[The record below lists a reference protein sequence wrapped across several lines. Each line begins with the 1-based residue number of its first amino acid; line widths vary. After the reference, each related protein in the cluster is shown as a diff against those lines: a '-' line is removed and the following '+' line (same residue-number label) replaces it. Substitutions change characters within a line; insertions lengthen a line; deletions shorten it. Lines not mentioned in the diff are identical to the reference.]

1 MQHVTLPPRQLSE
14 ELRRGTGP
22 ELTRRRW
29 AIGLSFA
36 GAAIGAI
43 VGAYQTGMIRR
54 LPDILPGRV
63 WDAEKVDASDYA
75 YKRAQTPDALLMI
88 VTYGVTAALAGAGG
102 KDRAAQQ
109 PLIPLAFAAK
119 AFYDLATALKLGQ
132 EEWSENEALCSWC
145 QVATGLS
152 AATAAIALP
161 EAARAARTLTA

>member
-1 MQHVTLPPRQLSE
+1 
-14 ELRRGTGP
+14 
-22 ELTRRRW
+22 
-29 AIGLSFA
+29 
-36 GAAIGAI
+36 
-43 VGAYQTGMIRR
+43 MIRR

-102 KDRAAQQ
+102 KDRATQQ
-109 PLIPLAFAAK
+109 PLIPLGFALK
-119 AFYDLATALKLGQ
+119 ALYDLATALKLGQ
-132 EEWSENEALCSWC
+132 EEWLENKALCSWC

-152 AATAAIALP
+152 AATAALALP